1 MKEDEI
7 VQALEA
13 LRETA
18 PPTLEQKVLS
28 ALGLDLHRGRWDS
41 PIGPVAVAW
50 SDRGVVR
57 IEPGAERAD
66 EPLPEPMRRA
76 LDDRM
81 AGKRVRLKV
90 DLRDVTDFERAV
102 LEKAA
107 EIPRGEVRPYGWIA
121 REIGRPAAVRA
132 VGSALGRNPVPLV
145 IPCHRVVCTDG
156 RIGQYALG
164 TSAKRALLSGEGLD
178 PDELE
183 RQAGAGVRYVGSD
196 TTHIFCHP
204 TCRNARR
211 ITGAHRVAF
220 RTEAAAEAAGYR
232 ACLVCR
238 PAA

>member
-1 MKEDEI
+1 MREDEI
-7 VQALEA
+7 VQALEG

-18 PPTLEQKVLS
+18 PSTLEQKVLS

-41 PIGPVAVAW
+41 PLGPVTVAW
-50 SDRGVVR
+50 SESGVAR
-57 IEPGAERAD
+57 IESGAERVD

-76 LDDRM
+76 LDGRM

-145 IPCHRVVCTDG
+145 IPCHRVVRTDG

-183 RQAGAGVRYVGSD
+183 RLAATGVRYVGSD

-211 ITGAHRVAF
+211 ITGGHRVAF